1 MFSKK
6 PFNEAARKM
15 VIERDYA
22 SDGHRVEQFRRQG
35 YARHPQFLADCPL
48 FAGGSGAGCSICQ
61 ICRQEDHLTNDCPDA
76 HSGYQ
81 ECEHCGQVDHATENC
96 PHHAHLD
103 DGSDGGAA

>member
-1 MFSKK
+1 MPAMAIEWDNSGV
-6 PFNEAARKM
+6 RGM
-15 VIERDYA
+15 RVILNFWLIVR
-22 SDGHRVEQFRRQG
+22 F
-35 YARHPQFLADCPL
+35 